1 MIFYLFL
8 FLLQIISERILERN
22 AFIGAERWSKTKQ
35 IQQRVLEECIRLNMQ
50 HWVTFWLYYN
60 WRFNAGLWSS
70 SDFFSSYVKMDL
82 CKSV

>member
-22 AFIGAERWSKTKQ
+22 AFIVAERWSKTKQ

-50 HWVTFWLYYN
+50 H
-60 WRFNAGLWSS
+60 
-70 SDFFSSYVKMDL
+70 
-82 CKSV
+82 